1 MGLIKQLRTGEPYV
15 VSFFMVKLVKHL
27 NPTFLVDHLF
37 TVPSTI
43 ICLGNAKWFLCSPL
57 KKKELSREC
66 GYPNRSEPLLPHH
79 WMVS

>member
-1 MGLIKQLRTGEPYV
+1 MYIYIYVYPTIQLMGLIKQLRTGEPHV

-43 ICLGNAKWFLCSPL
+43 ICLGNAKWFLCSPF
-57 KKKELSREC
+57 KI
-66 GYPNRSEPLLPHH
+66 GT
-79 WMVS
+79 V